1 MNVKFVGLLNRDN
14 GSETRPAA
22 ADAPVINLEHMI
34 SSAQQHEEA
43 GFDRVLLAHNSRSPD
58 GLLVASRLAENT
70 KTLKFMIAHRP
81 GFIAPTWAARSFAT
95 FDYLFPGRVGIHVIS
110 GGSDADQRA
119 DGDFLDHTERYAR
132 TAEWLE
138 VFHNEWTSAAPFDHE
153 GKYFHVEKAFSSI
166 RPPRKPPVFFA
177 GASDAAIA
185 AGAKHAD
192 IWALFGE
199 PVAQTREMIERIR
212 AGAVAAGRAPDAIKF
227 MMSLRPVVGDTEAEA
242 WAKADEIE
250 ARVKELAG
258 AKAGGLGNKPQSHAA
273 ERLRALNG
281 QVQDKRLWTAVAALT
296 GGGSS
301 TTGLVG
307 TSEQIAESMADYVK
321 VGIGAFLIRGFNPDQ
336 DPIDFGKGLIPTAKA
351 YMKDNNISLG

>member
-1 MNVKFVGLLNRDN
+1 MSIKFVGLINRDN
-14 GSETRPAA
+14 ASETKPAP
-22 ADAPVINLEHMI
+22 ADAPVIDLDHMI
-34 SSAQQHEEA
+34 SSAQKHEAA

-58 GLLVASRLAENT
+58 GLLIASRIAERT

-81 GFIAPTWAARSFAT
+81 GFIAPTWAARAFAT
-95 FDYLFPGRVGIHVIS
+95 FDYLFPGRVGIHIIS
-110 GGSDADQRA
+110 GGNDADQRA
-119 DGDFLDHTERYAR
+119 DGDFLDHSERYAR

-138 VFHNEWTSAAPFDHE
+138 VFHNEWTSPKPFDHE
-153 GKYFHVEKAFSSI
+153 GKYYKFEKAFSAI
-166 RPPRKPPVFFA
+166 RPPKKPPVFFA

-185 AGAKHAD
+185 AGARHAD

-199 PVAQTREMIERIR
+199 PVDQIREMVQRIR

-227 MMSLRPVVGDTEAEA
+227 MMSLRPVVGSTEAEA
-242 WAKADEIE
+242 WEKADAIT
-250 ARVKELAG
+250 ARVKELLG
-258 AKAGGLGNKPQSHAA
+258 DKAGGLGNKPQSQAGA
-273 ERLRALNG
+273 RLRALGG

-321 VGIGAFLIRGFNPDQ
+321 VGVGAFLIRGFDPDE
-336 DPIDFGKGLIPTAKA
+336 DATEFGSDLIPTAKA
-351 YMKDNNISLG
+351 YMADNNISLG